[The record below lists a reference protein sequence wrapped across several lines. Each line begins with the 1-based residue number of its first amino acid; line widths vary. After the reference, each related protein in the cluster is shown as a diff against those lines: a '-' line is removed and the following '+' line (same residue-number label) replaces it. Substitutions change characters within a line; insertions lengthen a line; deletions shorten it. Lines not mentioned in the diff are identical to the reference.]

1 MHKKQNSQTSFTRW
15 CYYKT
20 IWLDYFSFLYIV
32 ALWDGNEELSWDTP
46 ILHWSYYYFVFFLN
60 WKQEV
65 NPKQFFFALLAQI
78 NVVCFIIIVIHLI
91 LSIFFTFFY
100 TYVSNLCSTISCTW
114 IFLFGKLIIWK
125 KKKKK
130 MLYLPT
136 LLYIYI
142 SFVIF
147 IYSRGFWLLLFLLS
161 FLPIDVRKTTLIF
174 FIFPFSLKKLIMF
187 LCIVFLIYLY
197 YKKKNPFTLF
207 FFILAFYLFHFQ
219 ETWQYLWQTKGGEN
233 KRAKHLLHDDVITKQ
248 YDLTTFSFCF
258 YIYIELLFEMAMGIF
273 YGPPLLYIEV
283 TILLHF

>member
-1 MHKKQNSQTSFTRW
+1 MLYNHCHSSNSFYLFYFLLYLCFQFMFYNKLHLNFFIW
-15 CYYKT
+15 KINNMKT
-20 IWLDYFSFLYIV
+20 
-32 ALWDGNEELSWDTP
+32 
-46 ILHWSYYYFVFFLN
+46 
-60 WKQEV
+60 
-65 NPKQFFFALLAQI
+65 
-78 NVVCFIIIVIHLI
+78 
-91 LSIFFTFFY
+91 
-100 TYVSNLCSTISCTW
+100 
-114 IFLFGKLIIWK
+114 K
-125 KKKKK
+125 KKKNA
-130 MLYLPT
+130 LSPYIAIYIYIYI
-136 LLYIYI
+136 YIYI

-248 YDLTTFSFCF
+248 YDLTTFLF
-258 YIYIELLFEMAMGIF
+258 YI
-273 YGPPLLYIEV
+273 
-283 TILLHF
+283 

>member
-1 MHKKQNSQTSFTRW
+1 MKNEILFGTNQRVHKKQKSQTSFTRW

-125 KKKKK
+125 PKRKKNA
-130 MLYLPT
+130 LSI
-136 LLYIYI
+136 YIY
-142 SFVIF
+142 
-147 IYSRGFWLLLFLLS
+147 LLLSLSTQEDFDFYFFFCHFYQLMFGKQHLS
-161 FLPIDVRKTTLIF
+161 FL
-174 FIFPFSLKKLIMF
+174 FSL
-187 LCIVFLIYLY
+187 
-197 YKKKNPFTLF
+197 
-207 FFILAFYLFHFQ
+207 FH
-219 ETWQYLWQTKGGEN
+219 WRN
-233 KRAKHLLHDDVITKQ
+233 
-248 YDLTTFSFCF
+248 
-258 YIYIELLFEMAMGIF
+258 
-273 YGPPLLYIEV
+273 
-283 TILLHF
+283 